1 MKKLLSAALVA
12 CALAAAAVPLAAA
25 DAPTST
31 STKVN
36 RDVVLAASPGTCPF
50 DIVAHLEG
58 TRVVTDF
65 TDRDGN
71 LVRRVIL
78 LRQFTITYT
87 NPLSGKSLSTPLAG
101 PAIGEPLGDG
111 TWLVT
116 VPGND
121 GRFVVPGEGIVFA
134 NVGLR
139 IGLHEGPFPP
149 ATIDEIVKSVGIQ
162 DTSEFPAVCS
172 GLA

>member
-1 MKKLLSAALVA
+1 MKKLLPAAALACFVA
-12 CALAAAAVPLAAA
+12 ALAVPLAGANP
-25 DAPTST
+25 PTAT
-31 STKVN
+31 ETQVD
-36 RDVVLAASPGTCPF
+36 RDVLIAASPDTCPF

-65 TDRDGN
+65 TDKNGT
-71 LVRRVIL
+71 LVRRVIH
-78 LRQFTITYT
+78 LRAFTITYT
-87 NPLSGKSLSTPLAG
+87 NPLSGRSLSTPLAG
-101 PAIGEPLGDG
+101 PAIGEPQADG

-121 GRFVVPGEGIVFA
+121 GRFVIPGQGIVFA

-139 IGLHEGPFPP
+139 IGLRVGTFPP
-149 ATIDEIVKSVGIQ
+149 ATIQEIIKSVGIQ
-162 DTSEFPAVCS
+162 DESEFPAVCS

>member
-1 MKKLLSAALVA
+1 MRKLLPAAVLACLFAVLV
-12 CALAAAAVPLAAA
+12 VPLAGANPPTATETQIDA
-25 DAPTST
+25 DIPIP
-31 STKVN
+31 
-36 RDVVLAASPGTCPF
+36 ASAGTCPF
-50 DIVAHLEG
+50 DIVAHVEG

-65 TDRDGN
+65 TDQDGA
-71 LVRRVIL
+71 LVRRVIH
-78 LRQFTITYT
+78 LRNFTITYT

-101 PAIGEPLGDG
+101 PAIGEPQPDG

-139 IGLHEGPFPP
+139 IGMRVGTFPP
-149 ATIDEIVKSVGIQ
+149 ATIQEIIKSVGIQ
-162 DTSEFPAVCS
+162 DDSEFPAVCS

>member
-1 MKKLLSAALVA
+1 MRKLLPAALLA
-12 CALAAAAVPLAAA
+12 CAVAVLVVPLAGANPPTATETQVNADVPIAA
-25 DAPTST
+25 GPD
-31 STKVN
+31 
-36 RDVVLAASPGTCPF
+36 TCPF
-50 DIVAHLEG
+50 DIVAHVEG

-65 TDRDGN
+65 TDQGGA
-71 LVRRVIL
+71 LVRRVIH
-78 LRQFTITYT
+78 LRSFKITYT

-101 PAIGEPLGDG
+101 PAIGEPQADG

-121 GRFVVPGEGIVFA
+121 GRFVVPGQGLVFA

-139 IGLHEGPFPP
+139 IGLRVGMFPP
-149 ATIDEIVKSVGIQ
+149 ATIQEIVKSVGIQ
-162 DTSEFPAVCS
+162 DESEFPAVCS

>member
-1 MKKLLSAALVA
+1 MGKLLTAAALA
-12 CALAAAAVPLAAA
+12 CALAAVVVPLAGAA
-25 DAPTST
+25 APTVT
-31 STKVN
+31 TTEVN
-36 RDVVLAASPGTCPF
+36 RDVLLAAGPDTCAF

-58 TRVVTDF
+58 TRVVTDY
-65 TDRDGN
+65 TDGNGN

-78 LRQFTITYT
+78 LRHFTITYT

-101 PAIGEPLGDG
+101 PVIGEPQPDG
-111 TWLVT
+111 SWLVT

-139 IGLHEGPFPP
+139 IGTHVGPLSG
-149 ATIDEIVKSVGIQ
+149 AIDDILKSVGIQ

>member
-1 MKKLLSAALVA
+1 MRKLLPAAVLACLFALLV
-12 CALAAAAVPLAAA
+12 VPLAGANPPTATQTQVNA
-25 DAPTST
+25 DVPIPAGP
-31 STKVN
+31 
-36 RDVVLAASPGTCPF
+36 DTCPF
-50 DIVAHLEG
+50 DIVAHVEG

-65 TDRDGN
+65 TDQDGA
-71 LVRRVIL
+71 LVRRVIH
-78 LRQFTITYT
+78 LRSFTITYT

-101 PAIGEPLGDG
+101 PAIGEPQADG

-121 GRFVVPGEGIVFA
+121 GRFVIPGQGIVFA

-139 IGLHEGPFPP
+139 IGIHEGPFPP

-162 DTSEFPAVCS
+162 DASEFPAVCS

>member
-1 MKKLLSAALVA
+1 MKKLLTAAVIA
-12 CALAAAAVPLAAA
+12 CALAVLVTPLAGAT
-25 DAPTST
+25 APTVT
-31 STKVN
+31 QTEVN
-36 RDVVLAASPGTCPF
+36 RDVLLEASPATCDF
-50 DIVAHLEG
+50 DIVAHIEG
-58 TRVVTDF
+58 TRVVTDY

-87 NPLSGKSLSTPLAG
+87 NPLSGKSLSTPLGG
-101 PAIGEPLGDG
+101 PVIGEPQPDG
-111 TWLVT
+111 SWLVT

-139 IGLHEGPFPP
+139 IGTHVGPLSG
-149 ATIDEIVKSVGIQ
+149 AIDDILKSVGIQ
-162 DTSEFPAVCS
+162 DSSEFPAVCS

>member
-1 MKKLLSAALVA
+1 MKKLLSAAVLA
-12 CALAAAAVPLAAA
+12 CAVAAVAVPLAGAN
-25 DAPTST
+25 APSVTT
-31 STKVN
+31 TDIN
-36 RDVVLAASPGTCPF
+36 RDVLIAAGPGTCAF

-58 TRVVTDF
+58 TRVITDY

-101 PAIGEPLGDG
+101 PVIGEPQPDG
-111 TWLVT
+111 SWLVT
-116 VPGND
+116 IPGND
-121 GRFVVPGEGIVFA
+121 GRFVIPGQGIVFA

-139 IGLHEGPFPP
+139 IGTHVGSLSG
-149 ATIDEIVKSVGIQ
+149 AIDDIIKSVGIQ
-162 DTSEFPAVCS
+162 DDSEFPAVCS